1 VVGTPLGQSCT
12 SRLMSSGFYYTHK
25 SKRKTSFRFSRRRS
39 SSSSFPMRSQLLYLV
54 LERSFCTWKGTS
66 RYIVLDL
73 SAKLVYSRGGIDQQ
87 TTRVKNNNNK
97 LVELSS
103 TPNFLS
109 LSFVGTV
116 NSCWPSKLLHSLSL
130 YLFKPPPRVLNS

>member
-1 VVGTPLGQSCT
+1 
-12 SRLMSSGFYYTHK
+12 
-25 SKRKTSFRFSRRRS
+25 
-39 SSSSFPMRSQLLYLV
+39 MRSQLLYLV

-116 NSCWPSKLLHSLSL
+116 PQQLLLAKQAASFPFPLPLQASSSRTK
-130 YLFKPPPRVLNS
+130 FVIRR